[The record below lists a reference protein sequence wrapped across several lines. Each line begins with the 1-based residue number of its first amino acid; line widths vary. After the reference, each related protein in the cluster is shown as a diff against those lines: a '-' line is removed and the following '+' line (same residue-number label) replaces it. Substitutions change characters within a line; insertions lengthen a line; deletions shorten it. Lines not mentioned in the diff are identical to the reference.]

1 MMFDH
6 IFSQYLKEFY
16 VVGED
21 YLKTIANCPVPSR
34 IVRMKYKSLPPIESL
49 EEDKRR
55 ELWEYAKECYPD
67 ETEVFRMNFCQIVHT
82 IGSLL

>member
-1 MMFDH
+1 MMFDNV
-6 IFSQYLKEFY
+6 FRYYLNEFCSL
-16 VVGED
+16 GES
-21 YLKTIANCPVPSR
+21 YLKTIANCAVPSR

-67 ETEVFRMNFCQIVHT
+67 ETETFRKNFCQIVYT
-82 IGSLL
+82 IGTIL